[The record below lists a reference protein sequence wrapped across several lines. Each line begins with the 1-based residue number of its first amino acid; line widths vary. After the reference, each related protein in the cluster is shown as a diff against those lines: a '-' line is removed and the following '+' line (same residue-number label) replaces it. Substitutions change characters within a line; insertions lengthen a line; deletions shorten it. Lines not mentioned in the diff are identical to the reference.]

1 MSGGRI
7 ARDPPPQGEMDYR
20 IERGK
25 EAAKKKK
32 KKIVST
38 GEPIQWIVALNLL
51 QAEKKKSQRERLI
64 HFNLK
69 LLFIKTYSKS
79 S

>member
-1 MSGGRI
+1 
-7 ARDPPPQGEMDYR
+7 MDYR

-32 KKIVST
+32 KKIVSA